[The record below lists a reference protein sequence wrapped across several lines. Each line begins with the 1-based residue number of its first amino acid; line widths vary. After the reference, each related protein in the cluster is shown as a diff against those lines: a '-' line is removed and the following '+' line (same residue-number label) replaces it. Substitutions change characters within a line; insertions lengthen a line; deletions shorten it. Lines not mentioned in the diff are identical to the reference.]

1 MSAISPH
8 VVGGQAQRFAST
20 QPPPQRVRT
29 VFFMARISR
38 VSDQGLFVIR
48 NISDQGVKLLAHVR
62 LHVGER
68 LMIALSDNLTVS
80 GSVIWCESFFCGVA
94 FDEPID
100 STSFLASLP
109 ARNRSY
115 RRSALRL
122 PVMKRAT
129 LYSESGIHSVK
140 ITDVSCRNLGLAHA
154 GQIQAGM
161 VVRLVLESG
170 ATRLGA
176 VSWSKK
182 GHAGVI
188 LGEPFTIAELE
199 SANSL

>member
-1 MSAISPH
+1 MSAISTH
-8 VVGGQAQRFAST
+8 VVREQAQHFASVRPT
-20 QPPPQRVRT
+20 SQGVRT
-29 VFFMARISR
+29 VSFMARIIR
-38 VSDQGLFVIR
+38 VSDEGLFLIR
-48 NISDQGVKLLAHVR
+48 NISDRGVKLLAHVR

-68 LMIALSDNLTVS
+68 LMIALSERLTVS

-109 ARNRSY
+109 ARSPSY

-140 ITDVSCRNLGLAHA
+140 ITDVSCRNVGLAHA
-154 GQIQAGM
+154 GQVHPGM
-161 VVRLVLESG
+161 IVRLVLESG
-170 ATRLGA
+170 ATRPGA
-176 VSWSKK
+176 VCWSKK
-182 GHAGVI
+182 GHAGVT

-199 SANSL
+199 GANSL